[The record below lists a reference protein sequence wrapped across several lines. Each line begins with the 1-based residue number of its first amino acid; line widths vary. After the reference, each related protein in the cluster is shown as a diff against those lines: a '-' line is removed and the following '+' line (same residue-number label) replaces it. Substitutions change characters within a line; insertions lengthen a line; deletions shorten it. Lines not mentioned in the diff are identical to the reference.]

1 MTRPVLAGIAA
12 ALLLVALPRPAAAQ
26 FGVYDALARRFSD
39 VSFYMHTGGL
49 SPRPPELQGDRLSAY
64 GIEVLLEIGA
74 VTRPV
79 GPPRPPADTVLL
91 SWTEMRVTTGVQ
103 GTDTVYMYQVRPTA
117 AVQATAPI
125 WLFELG
131 VGYGQLT
138 GFSSIHQGID
148 LRGAVRELPTVS
160 LYATYEP
167 SGSYLGLRSGFI
179 RFQGL
184 QAWDPEGR
192 AYSGEAESFL
202 AGAALGQTASMLGI
216 TLFIE
221 AGYSLRPFPS
231 IRWTGTPLPV
241 GVPRGLD
248 LHGWTLGGG
257 IQFSLG
263 SN

>member
-1 MTRPVLAGIAA
+1 MTRRILAGAA
-12 ALLLVALPRPAAAQ
+12 AIVLLLALPRPAAAQ

-49 SPRPPELQGDRLSAY
+49 SPRPAELQADRLSAY
-64 GIEVLLEIGA
+64 GIEVLLEIGS
-74 VTRPV
+74 VTRPS
-79 GPPRPPADTVLL
+79 GPPRAPADTVALT
-91 SWTEMRVTTGVQ
+91 WTEMRVTTGTE
-103 GTDTVYMYQVRPTA
+103 GTDTVYSYQVRRTA
-117 AVQATAPI
+117 AVQPATPI

-131 VGYGQLT
+131 VGYGQIT

-148 LRGAVRELPTVS
+148 LRGAVRELPTIS

-167 SGSYLGLRSGFI
+167 TGSYLGLRSGFI

-184 QAWDPEGR
+184 QAWDAEGR
-192 AYSGEAESFL
+192 AYAGEAESFL
-202 AGAALGQTASMLGI
+202 AGAALGQAASMLGI
-216 TLFIE
+216 TLFVE
-221 AGYSLRPFPS
+221 AGYALRPFPS
-231 IRWTGTPLPV
+231 IRWTGTPLPD